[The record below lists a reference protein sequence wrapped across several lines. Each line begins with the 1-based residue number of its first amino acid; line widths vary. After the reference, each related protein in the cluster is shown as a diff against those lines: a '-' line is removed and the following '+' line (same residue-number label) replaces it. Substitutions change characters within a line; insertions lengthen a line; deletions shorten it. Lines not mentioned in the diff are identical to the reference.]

1 MNSINF
7 SNGYALII
15 GVGFDLPVTVKD
27 ATALHDVL
35 VDPGRAAYPKHQ
47 VEILI
52 EAEANRAE
60 IIAAFDRLIENVN
73 RNPNATVIVYFSGHG
88 GQIKQLNGKS
98 EYFLLTHDYVSGQSN
113 QGISGDEFTQKIQ
126 AINSRKLVVL
136 LDCCHAAGMPAIKD
150 LEDKFIKSPV
160 PPSLLQA
167 LDTGRGRVVIA
178 SSREDEKSYTGD
190 PYSIFTN
197 CLLEALAGKA
207 TRNQDGFARILDIV
221 TYLIEQVPLK
231 TSDSSKYRS
240 GQQHPFVNNI
250 SNLDENFALCYYA
263 GGSKDVPTSLY
274 RTPIV
279 QLTSISNQIFKERK
293 LKLLEEEIQHLQGQ
307 EDRIRK
313 KIRKVEN
320 AKLDAFR
327 DPILLDQ
334 YENNLNDLKFQIKEL
349 EDKLEAAYTK
359 IRKLQNDVE

>member
-1 MNSINF
+1 
-7 SNGYALII
+7 
-15 GVGFDLPVTVKD
+15 
-27 ATALHDVL
+27 VL

-263 GGSKDVPTSLY
+263 GGSKDVPSAIFIATL
-274 RTPIV
+274 PK
-279 QLTSISNQIFKERK
+279 ISSFK
-293 LKLLEEEIQHLQGQ
+293 QQ
-307 EDRIRK
+307 
-313 KIRKVEN
+313 
-320 AKLDAFR
+320 
-327 DPILLDQ
+327 
-334 YENNLNDLKFQIKEL
+334 KEL
-349 EDKLEAAYTK
+349 ERLKQDYENLEKERYQLSNKLERLKSDLNSESDSAHK
-359 IRKLQNDVE
+359 IKLERIINQDQNKLYILDQELRQMEEKIELLDI

>member
-113 QGISGDEFTQKIQ
+113 QGISGDE
-126 AINSRKLVVL
+126 
-136 LDCCHAAGMPAIKD
+136 
-150 LEDKFIKSPV
+150 
-160 PPSLLQA
+160 
-167 LDTGRGRVVIA
+167 
-178 SSREDEKSYTGD
+178 
-190 PYSIFTN
+190 
-197 CLLEALAGKA
+197 
-207 TRNQDGFARILDIV
+207 
-221 TYLIEQVPLK
+221 
-231 TSDSSKYRS
+231 
-240 GQQHPFVNNI
+240 
-250 SNLDENFALCYYA
+250 
-263 GGSKDVPTSLY
+263 
-274 RTPIV
+274 
-279 QLTSISNQIFKERK
+279 
-293 LKLLEEEIQHLQGQ
+293 
-307 EDRIRK
+307 
-313 KIRKVEN
+313 
-320 AKLDAFR
+320 
-327 DPILLDQ
+327 
-334 YENNLNDLKFQIKEL
+334 
-349 EDKLEAAYTK
+349 
-359 IRKLQNDVE
+359 

>member
-1 MNSINF
+1 
-7 SNGYALII
+7 
-15 GVGFDLPVTVKD
+15 
-27 ATALHDVL
+27 
-35 VDPGRAAYPKHQ
+35 
-47 VEILI
+47 
-52 EAEANRAE
+52 
-60 IIAAFDRLIENVN
+60 
-73 RNPNATVIVYFSGHG
+73 
-88 GQIKQLNGKS
+88 
-98 EYFLLTHDYVSGQSN
+98 
-113 QGISGDEFTQKIQ
+113 
-126 AINSRKLVVL
+126 
-136 LDCCHAAGMPAIKD
+136 MPAIKD

-263 GGSKDVPTSLY
+263 GGSKDVPSAIFIATL
-274 RTPIV
+274 PK
-279 QLTSISNQIFKERK
+279 ISSFK
-293 LKLLEEEIQHLQGQ
+293 QQ
-307 EDRIRK
+307 
-313 KIRKVEN
+313 
-320 AKLDAFR
+320 
-327 DPILLDQ
+327 
-334 YENNLNDLKFQIKEL
+334 KEL
-349 EDKLEAAYTK
+349 ERLKQDYENLEKERYQLSNKLERLKSDLNSESDSAHK
-359 IRKLQNDVE
+359 IKLERIINQDQNKLYILDQELRQMEEKIELLDI